1 MTVAWHAKL
10 SILRV
15 VNVIIRTMRLFI
27 PLSSTRQFQS
37 LPQHPPAPP
46 TRHRPFSIDTGTDC
60 PEGQMDDSPSVADQS
75 AFPTGAPF
83 STWISPNN
91 FGGFHPNPLMSLFT
105 GNGQIEYPVEAV
117 GAVSRIPHLSK
128 RQRAQFRAA
137 IPIILL
143 VTDLEI
149 RVSALPPFQT
159 RIWRCSR

>member
-1 MTVAWHAKL
+1 MTIAWHAKL

-37 LPQHPPAPP
+37 LPHPRLLPG
-46 TRHRPFSIDTGTDC
+46 RPFSIDTGTDY
-60 PEGQMDDSPSVADQS
+60 PEGQMDDSLPVADQS

-91 FGGFHPNPLMSLFT
+91 FGDFHPNPLMSLFT

-117 GAVSRIPHLSK
+117 GAVSRIPSIEASTSAIS
-128 RQRAQFRAA
+128 RRDTDYPSRYGSRDPRSRAA
-137 IPIILL
+137 SISDPDMAML
-143 VTDLEI
+143 
-149 RVSALPPFQT
+149 
-159 RIWRCSR
+159 